1 MTPISLNRL
10 ILLIS
15 ILLCVQVHA
24 ESLWI
29 NADSLK
35 ESVGSGNEWDE
46 WQPEEIEGW
55 KYIENFGAFFPW
67 SNWIYHLDHGWLYP
81 VAGPGLTMALSS
93 DLVCS
98 SPFLRE
104 ITNTEYDN
112 VANLCYTPPLRM
124 QRARRLVV

>member
-24 ESLWI
+24 ENLWV

-67 SNWIYHLDHGWLYP
+67 SNWIYHLDHG
-81 VAGPGLTMALSS
+81 
-93 DLVCS
+93 
-98 SPFLRE
+98 
-104 ITNTEYDN
+104 
-112 VANLCYTPPLRM
+112 
-124 QRARRLVV
+124 

>member
-1 MTPISLNRL
+1 MTPFRLNRL

-15 ILLCVQVHA
+15 ILLCVRVHA
-24 ESLWI
+24 ETPWI

-35 ESVGSGNEWDE
+35 ETVGLGNEWDE

-81 VAGPGLTMALSS
+81 VAE
-93 DLVCS
+93 
-98 SPFLRE
+98 R
-104 ITNTEYDN
+104 I
-112 VANLCYTPPLRM
+112 
-124 QRARRLVV
+124 